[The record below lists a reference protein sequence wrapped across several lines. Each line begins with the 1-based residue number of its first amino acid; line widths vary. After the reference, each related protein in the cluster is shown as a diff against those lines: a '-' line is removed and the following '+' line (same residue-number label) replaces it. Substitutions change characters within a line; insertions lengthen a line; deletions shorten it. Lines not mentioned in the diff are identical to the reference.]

1 MKLSLIVLFVLLLGA
16 SLALAACGG
25 DGGEATAPAADEID
39 VGALAPSIDV
49 QTAYAARNNPTVF
62 MLDVREPDE
71 YAAGHIPGITLIP
84 MGEIPDRLGEIPTDV
99 PVIVT
104 CRTGNRSGQVVDF
117 LREQGFTNVHNMDG
131 GIVAWQKAGYE
142 VEEEN

>member
-1 MKLSLIVLFVLLLGA
+1 MRSSLILLFVLLLGA

-25 DGGEATAPAADEID
+25 SGETTAPAADEID
-39 VGALAPSIDV
+39 INALAPSIDV
-49 QTAYAARNNPTVF
+49 QTAYAARSNPTVF
-62 MLDVREPDE
+62 MLDVREPDD
-71 YAAGHIPGITLIP
+71 YDAGHIPGNTLIP